1 MTVIIRAKN
10 VLTYQAS
17 ENNVE
22 MISLVIEIRTILF
35 FGSNISVSNCNL
47 ALNDVLW
54 FPPPIKLTMTI

>member
-1 MTVIIRAKN
+1 
-10 VLTYQAS
+10 
-17 ENNVE
+17 

-54 FPPPIKLTMTI
+54 FPVDLIVELGGDNLKKLIF